1 MSRLSKGYLI
11 ALVAT
16 FIWSTT
22 AIFIRYLTVRYD
34 MPPFVLAFWRDFL
47 LAISMGVFFA
57 LFIPQRFALPT
68 GSWKFMIYYGLI
80 LSIFNSLWTISVRFN
95 GAAVSTVL
103 AYSSTAFT
111 AILGRLFFKERLDW
125 VKILAVIASITG
137 CVLVSGA
144 HDPAA
149 WRLNPLGITTGLLS
163 GVGFGVYSL
172 MGKASARRGINSWTA
187 LFYSFAIAAVF
198 IFVYTQMPLTFMETD
213 GQPSLFW
220 LRDSWIGWGLLFL
233 LAIGPTLGGYGLY
246 TFSMTILPASVAN
259 LIATLEPSLTALQS
273 YILLSERFTAAQVAG
288 SILIIAS
295 VIFLRVME
303 NRRPNSY

>member
-47 LAISMGVFFA
+47 LAVCMGIFFA
-57 LFIPQRFALPT
+57 VFSRQHLILPAGT
-68 GSWKFMIYYGLI
+68 WKFMLFYGLV
-80 LSIFNSLWTISVRFN
+80 LSVFNSLWTISVRFN

-125 VKILAVIASITG
+125 VKILAVTASLTG

-144 HDPAA
+144 HDPAS
-149 WRLNPLGITTGLLS
+149 WHLNPLGITTGLLS

-172 MGKASARRGINSWTA
+172 MGKSSARRGINSWTA
-187 LFYSFAIAAVF
+187 LFYSFGIASIF
-198 IFVYTQMPLTFMETD
+198 ILIYTQLPLTFTD
-213 GQPSLFW
+213 ATSQPSVFW
-220 LRDSWIGWGLLFL
+220 LRDAWLGWGLLL
-233 LAIGPTLGGYGLY
+233 ILAVGPTLGGYGLY
-246 TFSMTILPASVAN
+246 TYSMTILPASVAN

-288 SILIIAS
+288 SVLIIAS
-295 VIFLRVME
+295 VIFLRIME
-303 NRRPNSY
+303 NRRPD

>member
-11 ALVAT
+11 ALVGT

-47 LAISMGVFFA
+47 LALSMGVFFA
-57 LFIPQRFALPT
+57 LFMRQRFALPA
-68 GSWKFMIYYGLI
+68 GSWKFMLYYGLV

-111 AILGRLFFKERLDW
+111 AILARLFFKERLDW
-125 VKILAVIASITG
+125 VKILAVSASITG
-137 CVLVSGA
+137 CVFVSGA
-144 HDPAA
+144 HNPAA
-149 WRLNPLGITTGLLS
+149 WHLNPLGIITGLLS
-163 GVGFGVYSL
+163 GIGFGVYSL
-172 MGKASARRGINSWTA
+172 MGKASAQRGINSWTA
-187 LFYSFAIAAVF
+187 LFYSFGIASIF
-198 IFVYTQMPLTFMETD
+198 ILIYTQMPLTFVETD

-220 LRDSWIGWGLLFL
+220 LRDAWFGWGLLFV

-246 TFSMTILPASVAN
+246 TLSMTILPASVAN

-273 YILLSERFTAAQVAG
+273 YILLAERFTAAQIAG
-288 SILIIAS
+288 SVLIIGS
-295 VIFLRVME
+295 VVFIRIME
-303 NRRPNSY
+303 NRRPDWY